1 MADNKIEILTSNA
14 KQVINDYVLG
24 TDTDFQ
30 KVENAI
36 QELAENDISTLNWN
50 SLENYPDRSHDYQFS
65 YNNSDGT
72 INICGKYRNRC
83 SGYRVIGYCWLQF
96 FRR

>member
-30 KVENAI
+30 KVESGKGRSR
-36 QELAENDISTLNWN
+36 QSTGACR
-50 SLENYPDRSHDYQFS
+50 E
-65 YNNSDGT
+65 
-72 INICGKYRNRC
+72 
-83 SGYRVIGYCWLQF
+83 
-96 FRR
+96 

>member
-36 QELAENDISTLNWN
+36 QELAENDISTVNWACTN
-50 SLENYPDRSHDYQFS
+50 SGPEYDCA
-65 YNNSDGT
+65 T
-72 INICGKYRNRC
+72 GK
-83 SGYRVIGYCWLQF
+83 
-96 FRR
+96 

>member
-36 QELAENDISTLNWN
+36 QELAESTSMFAFELVSANV
-50 SLENYPDRSHDYQFS
+50 
-65 YNNSDGT
+65 DGKT
-72 INICGKYRNRC
+72 SPWG
-83 SGYRVIGYCWLQF
+83 
-96 FRR
+96 

>member
-36 QELAENDISTLNWN
+36 QELAENDISLDDWKTIRI
-50 SLENYPDRSHDYQFS
+50 DRMITNFHIIIQ
-65 YNNSDGT
+65 T
-72 INICGKYRNRC
+72 E
-83 SGYRVIGYCWLQF
+83 L
-96 FRR
+96 

>member
-36 QELAENDISTLNWN
+36 QELAENDISIQTEL
-50 SLENYPDRSHDYQFS
+50 
-65 YNNSDGT
+65 
-72 INICGKYRNRC
+72 
-83 SGYRVIGYCWLQF
+83 
-96 FRR
+96 